1 MYSVLGLVAIVVAL
15 WNMKQYPQKLER
27 FNNQELNGIVTYI
40 YSSSGGTK
48 IKLNNEPTKHLIF
61 TEYNENA
68 KSFFYRYVSIGDS
81 IYKSPNDNFVHVFKG
96 EKEILFEITKQKP
109 KR

>member
-1 MYSVLGLVAIVVAL
+1 MFSVLGLVAIVLVL
-15 WNMKQYPQKLER
+15 WNMKQYPDKLQR
-27 FNNQELNGIVTYI
+27 FNNEELVGIVTYI
-40 YSSSGGTK
+40 YSSTGGTR

-61 TEYNENA
+61 TEYNENV

-81 IYKSPNDNFVHVFKG
+81 IHKSPNDKYVHVFKG
-96 EKEILFEITKQKP
+96 DKEILFKITKEKP